1 VNAIPAGPRGRF
13 SAMGSFGR
21 SGEIKRFWHVRVGVA
36 SLRADSI
43 RVVSEYIGQTCAL
56 AQYETA
62 PFGDCGGTG
71 TSLGDARFE
80 DRSAAGD
87 ASIINN
93 LWWRSLGSL

>member
-1 VNAIPAGPRGRF
+1 
-13 SAMGSFGR
+13 MGSFGR

-43 RVVSEYIGQTCAL
+43 WVASEYIGQTRAL